1 MSFENSSEIFK
12 LQKLVKS
19 SLLEINKLKMEIAQ
33 LKDEQNS
40 LMSNDEFETLKIES
54 EESLKQKENEILD
67 LKKQHE
73 IAISDLKLKYNK
85 VIYMDCDTL
94 IMSDLRPLYDMDVE
108 EYSCLMY
115 QEYNRNHMDEGFKN
129 TILRKDLAVFNS
141 GVILFNVDK
150 FKKYNI
156 DDSSKLKLKPIK
168 SDNKQLLYLMANQI
182 DKMDKSSGIYKNYDC
197 QAGKRV

>member
-67 LKKQHE
+67 LKKQH
-73 IAISDLKLKYNK
+73 
-85 VIYMDCDTL
+85 
-94 IMSDLRPLYDMDVE
+94 
-108 EYSCLMY
+108 
-115 QEYNRNHMDEGFKN
+115 
-129 TILRKDLAVFNS
+129 
-141 GVILFNVDK
+141 
-150 FKKYNI
+150 
-156 DDSSKLKLKPIK
+156 
-168 SDNKQLLYLMANQI
+168 
-182 DKMDKSSGIYKNYDC
+182 
-197 QAGKRV
+197 